1 MRKKQMEI
9 DGKLKAA
16 LAAIDEVFSD
26 TSVSQERTLQA
37 MEEIQ
42 SIVRGNIDAL
52 KEDLRQD

>member
-1 MRKKQMEI
+1 MEI